1 MLERLRITK
10 LAGAALLALTLAAAA
25 RAEPAL
31 PPEVASL
38 LARAKLPADAL
49 AAVVLETRP
58 DRAPLLAWRADIPV
72 NPASTLKLVTTY
84 AALDRLGPD
93 FRWQTRVY
101 SDGPVR
107 DGTLLGDLYLQG
119 GGDPKLVSERLWL
132 LLRQVQGLGIRRITG
147 DIWLNRN
154 LPFPAVDVANDV
166 GARAIAKLIVDSG
179 YTRPAILKGDDAH
192 RSSKE
197 RLAGVMEV
205 LDEAGITVDPK
216 AVANGKFSRTDGYA
230 AVMQM
235 ARSGLLKPGEGALY
249 DGKGIDS
256 IIALNDVM
264 AIGAMT
270 ALRANGI
277 EPGREIGVTG
287 FGDIPYSADVF
298 PPLTTVHLPLAE
310 MGQAAVDSILS
321 NRDDGEATGGTAN
334 RLIYVQSAPD
344 VVLRGPLPRR

>member
-1 MLERLRITK
+1 
-10 LAGAALLALTLAAAA
+10 
-25 RAEPAL
+25 
-31 PPEVASL
+31 
-38 LARAKLPADAL
+38 
-49 AAVVLETRP
+49 
-58 DRAPLLAWRADIPV
+58 
-72 NPASTLKLVTTY
+72 
-84 AALDRLGPD
+84 
-93 FRWQTRVY
+93 
-101 SDGPVR
+101 
-107 DGTLLGDLYLQG
+107 
-119 GGDPKLVSERLWL
+119 
-132 LLRQVQGLGIRRITG
+132 
-147 DIWLNRN
+147 
-154 LPFPAVDVANDV
+154 
-166 GARAIAKLIVDSG
+166 
-179 YTRPAILKGDDAH
+179 
-192 RSSKE
+192 
-197 RLAGVMEV
+197 MEV

-235 ARSGLLKPGEGALY
+235 ARSGLLKPGKGALY

-344 VVLRGPLPRR
+344 VVLRGSLPRR